1 MPTMSG
7 GQNEEEPSKCHIYTK
22 MHDSSSSSH
31 KTTTII
37 QVNSPRKRGIPEREQ
52 QIGSH
57 QVARMSKIPVKIKDA
72 TTSVTTTKSGG
83 SIQSTTSPTTSKSS
97 FRSRIPQP
105 STNSKQH
112 CEANKYNTYTKNKT
126 TKQQQ
131 TTQAVVNSATF
142 DKPAPLKGAKLEC
155 SNEVTILLSNPT
167 SSEANIKQ
175 QLQPKSNMV
184 DIVLVPVG
192 KLDEDVKTTDS
203 SVVVESKSKETSSR
217 VKKREDEGYSTMS
230 SELMHQ
236 IRVNPANSSNSSRPA
251 GQFKK
256 GKSLLPK

>member
-7 GQNEEEPSKCHIYTK
+7 GGQNEEPSKCHIYTK
-22 MHDSSSSSH
+22 HDPSSSSH

-37 QVNSPRKRGIPEREQ
+37 QVNSPRKRIPEREQ
-52 QIGSH
+52 QMSSH

-83 SIQSTTSPTTSKSS
+83 SIQSTSPTTSKSS
-97 FRSRIPQP
+97 FKSRIPQP
-105 STNSKQH
+105 SSNSKQH

-126 TKQQQ
+126 TKTTTTT

-155 SNEVTILLSNPT
+155 SNEVTILLSNPA
-167 SSEANIKQ
+167 SEANIKQ

-192 KLDEDVKTTDS
+192 KLDEDVKTTDT
-203 SVVVESKSKETSSR
+203 SVVVENKSKETSSR

-236 IRVNPANSSNSSRPA
+236 IRVNPANSSNGSRPA

-256 GKSLLPK
+256 GKSLLSN

>member
-1 MPTMSG
+1 MPTMSEL
-7 GQNEEEPSKCHIYTK
+7 QNEEPSKSNCCHIYTK
-22 MHDSSSSSH
+22 QDSSSH

-37 QVNSPRKRGIPEREQ
+37 QVNSPRKRPAPEREQ
-52 QIGSH
+52 QMSSH

-83 SIQSTTSPTTSKSS
+83 SIQSTSPTTSKSS

-112 CEANKYNTYTKNKT
+112 FETNKYNTYTKNKT
-126 TKQQQ
+126 TKTTTQ
-131 TTQAVVNSATF
+131 TQAVVNSATF

-155 SNEVTILLSNPT
+155 SNEVTILLSNPA
-167 SSEANIKQ
+167 SEANTKQ
-175 QLQPKSNMV
+175 QQPKSNMV

-192 KLDEDVKTTDS
+192 KLDEELKATDTS
-203 SVVVESKSKETSSR
+203 SHPVVVENKSKESSSR

-236 IRVNPANSSNSSRPA
+236 IRVNPANSTNGSRPA
-251 GQFKK
+251 GQLRK
-256 GKSLLPK
+256 GKISI

>member
-7 GQNEEEPSKCHIYTK
+7 LQNEEPSKSNCCHIYTK
-22 MHDSSSSSH
+22 QDSSSH

-37 QVNSPRKRGIPEREQ
+37 QVNSPRKRPAPEREQ
-52 QIGSH
+52 QTSSH

-72 TTSVTTTKSGG
+72 TTSVTSTKSGG
-83 SIQSTTSPTTSKSS
+83 SIQSTSPTTSKSS

-105 STNSKQH
+105 SVNSKQH
-112 CEANKYNTYTKNKT
+112 CEANRYNTYTKNKT
-126 TKQQQ
+126 TK
-131 TTQAVVNSATF
+131 TTNQAVVNSATF

-155 SNEVTILLSNPT
+155 SNEVTIVLSNPA
-167 SSEANIKQ
+167 SEANTKQ
-175 QLQPKSNMV
+175 QQQPKSNMV

-192 KLDEDVKTTDS
+192 KLDEEVKTADS
-203 SVVVESKSKETSSR
+203 SVVVENKCKETSSR

-236 IRVNPANSSNSSRPA
+236 IRVNPANSSNGSRPA
-251 GQFKK
+251 GQLRK
-256 GKSLLPK
+256 GKSLLSNEWFL